1 MQIAAYPGEPIR
13 LVIMPFNELNC
24 ATSDKIQILGTS
36 HYNIC
41 GEDNTTDGVVR
52 KVTIIITIKL

>member
-13 LVIMPFNELNC
+13 LMIMPFNELNC
-24 ATSDKIQILGTS
+24 ATADKIQILGTS
-36 HYNIC
+36 YYNIC
-41 GEDNTTDGVVR
+41 AGNITDGVVR

>member
-13 LVIMPFNELNC
+13 LMIMPFNELNC

-36 HYNIC
+36 YYNIC
-41 GEDNTTDGVVR
+41 AENITGSVVR

>member
-1 MQIAAYPGEPIR
+1 MQIAAYPGKPIR

-41 GEDNTTDGVVR
+41 GEGNTTDGVVR